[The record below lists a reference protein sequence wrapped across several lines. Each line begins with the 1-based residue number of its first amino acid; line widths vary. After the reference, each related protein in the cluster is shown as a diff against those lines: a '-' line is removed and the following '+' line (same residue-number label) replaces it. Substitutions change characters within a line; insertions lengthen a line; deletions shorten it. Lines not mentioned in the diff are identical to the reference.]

1 MKTIFNGLDAYL
13 ARPEPAFRWE
23 KKSEKRVGELLI
35 EELRLTSQTWQGNVW
50 EHRVQVC
57 RPDKPCYPDFCV
69 VRNTGGNGG
78 ERDEAMS
85 IQLAR
90 DSGCTVATMF
100 NNPMQPLYGGLY
112 EDALIAYTW
121 QKYLETNDE
130 SWPLHFP
137 MAKAVLKTMDA
148 LQQHT
153 KNKLQRFMVFG
164 ASKRGWTTWLVGAS
178 QDKRVVGIA
187 PQVIDVLKVAQQI
200 SHQLDMLGGKPS
212 EEIEDYV
219 RTGFDKLLL
228 TPPGKRL
235 MDLEDPYSYRE
246 RLTLPKLLQLGT
258 NDRYWAQDAL
268 NLYWDGLLGP
278 KWVLYAPNSGHGL
291 EDRGRVMS
299 TLAAFTRSLASR
311 KPLPKLTWSWSA
323 EDNGARLR
331 FTSTAPIRAARLF
344 RCLGPTT
351 DFRDQKW
358 SFTELP
364 ISSHGFDAWQP
375 NPRRGFAAA
384 YGEATFDLDGQP
396 LHSLDPNSYLWKI
409 KSGVDNKSNQIAH

>member
-1 MKTIFNGLDAYL
+1 MKTTWMSVLSGLDAYL
-13 ARPEPAFRWE
+13 ARPEPVYTWE
-23 KKSEKRVGELLI
+23 KKSEKRVGDVLV
-35 EELRLTSQTWQGNVW
+35 EELRLVSQTWQGHVW

-57 RPDKPCYPDFCV
+57 RPERLRFSDFAI

-78 ERDEAMS
+78 AGDEAMNLL
-85 IQLAR
+85 LAR
-90 DSGCTVATMF
+90 ECGCTVATMF

-121 QKYLETNDE
+121 QKFLETGDE
-130 SWPLHFP
+130 TWPLHFP

-148 LQQHT
+148 LQAHT
-153 KNKLQRFMVFG
+153 KGRLQRFLVFG

-187 PQVIDVLKVAQQI
+187 PQVIDVLKVPQQI
-200 SHQLDMLGGKPS
+200 PHQLDMLGGKPS

-219 RTGFDKLLL
+219 RTGFDKILL
-228 TPPGKRL
+228 TPQGKKL
-235 MDLEDPYSYRE
+235 MDLEDPISYRD

-268 NLYWDGLLGP
+268 NLYWDDLRGP

-291 EDRGRVMS
+291 EDRARVMA
-299 TLAAFTRSLASR
+299 TLAAFGRSLAAR
-311 KPLPKLTWSWSA
+311 RPWPTLSWKWTP
-323 EDNGARLR
+323 EDGGARLR
-331 FTSTAPIRAARLF
+331 FQSTAPIASARLF

-358 SFTELP
+358 SSVELTP
-364 ISSHGFDAWQP
+364 STQGFDTWMP
-375 NPRRGFAAA
+375 KPRRGFAAA
-384 YGEATFDLDGQP
+384 YGEASFEIEGKPFTLSTQVHIF
-396 LHSLDPNSYLWKI
+396 K
-409 KSGVDNKSNQIAH
+409 